1 MNKLL
6 QLNKNTL
13 IFILFLISLFILSSI
28 IIKKTNKSYE
38 EVIIDDTQSSFDM
51 VNPRFTINN
60 EKEKISVKA
69 KNGNFIGKNIIL
81 LENDVLFKSINFQ
94 LSSNKVFF
102 NQKDETAESDEF
114 SVFKSDGTIIKSEGF
129 KITENGDIILFNG
142 KTILILNK

>member
-13 IFILFLISLFILSSI
+13 IIILFLISLFILSSI
-28 IIKKTNKSYE
+28 VIKKTNKSYE
-38 EVIIDDTQSSFDM
+38 VVIVDDTQSSFDM

-69 KNGNFIGKNIIL
+69 KNGNFIGRNIIL

-102 NQKDETAESDEF
+102 NQKDATAESDEF

>member
-1 MNKLL
+1 M
-6 QLNKNTL
+6 
-13 IFILFLISLFILSSI
+13 
-28 IIKKTNKSYE
+28 KKYNKSYE
-38 EVIIDDTQSSFDM
+38 KIIVDDVQSSFDM

-60 EKEKISVKA
+60 EKEKITVKA

-81 LENDVLFKSINFQ
+81 LQNDVLFKSINFQ
-94 LSSNKVFF
+94 LSTNKVLF
-102 NQKDETAESDEF
+102 NQKDETAESEEY

>member
-6 QLNKNTL
+6 QLNKTTL
-13 IFILFLISLFILSSI
+13 ISILFLISLFILSSI
-28 IIKKTNKSYE
+28 VIKKNNKSYKE
-38 EVIIDDTQSSFDM
+38 IIVDDTHSSFDM

-60 EKEKISVKA
+60 EKEKISVRA

-129 KITENGDIILFNG
+129 KITENGDMILFNG
-142 KTILILNK
+142 STILILNK